1 MFFFHFNLQDT
12 QFNSASNYKYRMIA
26 GNYVKNLSKLKS
38 KMKKPIRVGII
49 GCGFAGSMHAMSYQP
64 YIESGDVKLVAAC
77 DLDENSAETMLNE
90 YNMDAHCANWQ
101 DLLKREDVDA
111 ISIALPHFLH
121 AQVAIAA
128 AKAGKH
134 VLCEKPM
141 ATTLEDCDRMIQA
154 AKDAKVKLMIAETY
168 RFMPTMVKI
177 KEIIDSGRIGN
188 VFFARGAECL
198 NEVPIITDEESWQC
212 SADKAGGGIW
222 FDAGVHV
229 CSAFRYTLGDVDSV
243 RAALLEHVV
252 TGEKEDDNAF
262 VLLKFKCGAAGEV
275 FLTETLASPPFI
287 RFEFYG
293 TEGTILMDTAWDEP
307 IKFYS
312 SKGEHAEKWETPHVE
327 HRPMPHFYAL
337 SFREEVKEFV
347 ESILENREPH
357 YTGEDGKI
365 AVEMAFMGAL
375 SAKLGRVV
383 DIKDLYSPATMK
395 RGIK

>member
-1 MFFFHFNLQDT
+1 M
-12 QFNSASNYKYRMIA
+12 
-26 GNYVKNLSKLKS
+26 
-38 KMKKPIRVGII
+38 KMKSPIRVGII
-49 GCGFAGSMHAMSYQP
+49 GCGFAGSMHALSYKP
-64 YIESGDVKLVAAC
+64 YIESGDVQLVASC
-77 DLDENSAETMLNE
+77 DTDEDSAEIMANE
-90 YNMDAHCANWQ
+90 YTMDAHCADWQ
-101 DLLKREDVDA
+101 DIINNKDIDA
-111 ISIALPHFLH
+111 VSIALPHFLH

-141 ATTLEDCDRMIQA
+141 AMTLEDCDRMIQA

-177 KEIIDSGRIGN
+177 KEIIDSGKIGN

-198 NEVPIITDEESWQC
+198 NEVPIITDEDSWQC

-252 TGEKEDDNAF
+252 TKEKEDDNAI
-262 VLLKFKCGAAGEV
+262 VLLKFKSGAAGEV

-307 IKFYS
+307 VKFYS
-312 SKGEHAEKWETPHVE
+312 SIGDNPEKWETPHLE
-327 HRPMPHFYAL
+327 HHPLPRFYSL

-347 ESILENREPH
+347 ESILENREPR

-365 AVEMAFMGAL
+365 AVEMALMGAL
-375 SAKLGRVV
+375 SAKLGRIVNREELFSSAA
-383 DIKDLYSPATMK
+383 KKL
-395 RGIK
+395 GIK